1 MSSIQI
7 NNETFNYEL
16 NGHENTPVL
25 FFSNSLGTTHSMWA
39 KQVDY
44 FSKNFRVLSYDT
56 RGHGESVKNKGPY
69 TLEQLGN
76 DVLQIT
82 QALGIEKFSFCGISM
97 GGLIGQWLG
106 IHAPEKLDK
115 LVVCNTA
122 AKIGQEAGW
131 NDRAALVRS
140 EGMNPVA
147 DGSAGRWFTEGFV
160 QANPA
165 SVNALING
173 LRQTD
178 AEGYASCCDALAKAD
193 LREKI
198 ALIKT
203 PTLIVAGSHDP
214 VTTVADADAMAEKI
228 AGSKRVDLD
237 ASHLSNIEASE
248 AFNRAL
254 EDFLKR

>member
-16 NGHENTPVL
+16 NGPENTPVL
-25 FFSNSLGTTHSMWA
+25 FLSNSLGTTHSMWA

-228 AGSKRVDLD
+228 AGSQRVDLD

>member
-16 NGHENTPVL
+16 NGPENTPVL
-25 FFSNSLGTTHSMWA
+25 FLSNSLGTTHSMWA

>member
-1 MSSIQI
+1 MSTIQI
-7 NNETFNYEL
+7 NNETFNYQL
-16 NGHENTPVL
+16 NGPENAPVL
-25 FFSNSLGTTHSMWA
+25 FFSNSLGTTYSMWA

-44 FSKNFRVLSYDT
+44 FSNNYRVLSYDT

-82 QALGIEKFSFCGISM
+82 QALEIEKFSFCGISM

-106 IHAPEKLDK
+106 IHATEKLEK
-115 LVVCNTA
+115 LIVCNTA

-131 NDRAALVRS
+131 NERAALVRS
-140 EGMNPVA
+140 QGMNPVA

-165 SVNALING
+165 IVNELING

-178 AEGYASCCDALAKAD
+178 AEGYAGCCEALAQAD
-193 LREKI
+193 LRDNI

-203 PTLIVAGSHDP
+203 PALIVAGSHDP
-214 VTTVADADAMAEKI
+214 VTTVADADTMAEKI
-228 AGSKRVDLD
+228 AGSSRVDLN
-237 ASHLSNIEASE
+237 ASHLSNIEASDAFNSALE
-248 AFNRAL
+248 AF
-254 EDFLKR
+254 LKD